1 MSGTTACPQQ
11 DAWPAGMA
19 ASPGRPWSI
28 MARRLAAFRWQP
40 WSRRRSGCQ
49 DARQA
54 GGSSGAATS
63 QALPH
68 DLSAWSTA
76 LADGDP
82 RAQAELRQL
91 IDILVA
97 GGLEQRIEEAV
108 WRLARSPGSVSAPP
122 AVDERRLP
130 RLARR
135 AGRLATILLSLVL
148 FAYAAWLLGFILEIA
163 G

>member
-19 ASPGRPWSI
+19 ASPGRPWS
-28 MARRLAAFRWQP
+28 MVAQRLTAFRWTP
-40 WSRRRSGCQ
+40 WSGRRPGCR

-54 GGSSGAATS
+54 GEAHGAPTS
-63 QALPH
+63 HALPH
-68 DLSAWSTA
+68 DLSALHTA
-76 LADGDP
+76 LVDGDP
-82 RAQAELRQL
+82 RAQAEVRQL

-108 WRLARSPGSVSAPP
+108 WRLARSPGSVAAPP

-135 AGRLATILLSLVL
+135 AGRLATILLSLAL